1 MARINTNVSSVIA
14 QANLRRSS
22 SELNLRLQRLSTG
35 MRINRGA
42 DDPAG
47 LITSERITTDLAG
60 INQGIRN
67 GERASSVIATT
78 EAGLS
83 EVSDLLN
90 SIKALMVEAA
100 NTGGNSPEEREA
112 NQLQIDSA
120 IQSITRISNTASF
133 GGLKLLNGN
142 LDYVTS
148 GIVSSA
154 ITKAQIFSAS
164 FINNQDIQVDVDV
177 VASAQTGGLFLN
189 GNNPGTAF
197 DGRIMSST
205 TIRIAGSRGVQEM
218 TFAVSTTYVQIAAAI
233 NSRTELTGVTAEILG
248 GGASSG
254 MVFRSEGYGSNEF
267 VSVERVGGP
276 ADADDPFTL
285 YKIASDA
292 AWDNS
297 AGFNWAARI
306 SSGNL
311 VEAQRD
317 SGKDVQALINGTLA
331 TGRGLEVSI
340 NSTSLGLEL
349 NLNSGF
355 ATDPSATA
363 TSFDITGGGS
373 LFQLGPQINALQQ
386 VSIGVQSAA
395 SENLGGTLDGSSM
408 FFLSSL
414 MKGQA
419 NSIEENVRDG
429 DFTLA
434 SDILDAAI
442 DEVSTLRGRLG
453 AFERNVLDTNSRSL
467 QAAFENLTAS
477 QSRIRDADFA
487 LETSQLTRAQILQSS
502 GTTVLGLANQQA
514 QNVLQLL
521 G

>member
-14 QANLRRSS
+14 QANLQRSS
-22 SELNLRLQRLSTG
+22 NELNLRLQRLSTG

-60 INQGIRN
+60 IEQGIRN
-67 GERASSVIATT
+67 GERASSVIATA
-78 EAGLS
+78 EAGLA
-83 EVSDLLN
+83 EVSELLN

-189 GNNPGTAF
+189 GNNPGTGF

-205 TIRIAGSRGVQEM
+205 TLRIAGSRGVQEL
-218 TFAVSTTYVQIAAAI
+218 TFAASTTYVQIAAAI
-233 NSRTELTGVTAEILG
+233 NAQTELTGVTAEVLP

-254 MVFRSEGYGSNEF
+254 MIFRSDGYGSNEF

-276 ADADDPFTL
+276 AEEDDPFQL
-285 YKIASDA
+285 YKVANNA

-297 AGFNWAARI
+297 TGFDWASRI
-306 SSGNL
+306 ASGNL
-311 VEAQRD
+311 VKATRD
-317 SGKDVQALINGTLA
+317 TGKDVQALINGTLA
-331 TGRGLEVSI
+331 TGRGLEVSV

-349 NLNSGF
+349 DLNSGF
-355 ATDPSATA
+355 ATDPSASA
-363 TSFDITGGGS
+363 TSFNITGGGS

-386 VSIGVQSAA
+386 VSIGIQSTA

-414 MKGQA
+414 MKGQD

-487 LETSQLTRAQILQSS
+487 FETSQLTRAQILQSS